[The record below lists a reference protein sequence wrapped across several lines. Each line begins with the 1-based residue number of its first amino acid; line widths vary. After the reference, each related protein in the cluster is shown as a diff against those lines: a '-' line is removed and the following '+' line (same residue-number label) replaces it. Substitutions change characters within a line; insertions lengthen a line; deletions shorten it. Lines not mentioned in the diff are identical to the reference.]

1 MSNSDLE
8 SAISALSPKLWYKCT
23 ETSGTTITNYG
34 SATGC
39 DLTLAGSYTLNDRA
53 LITGDAQKYLHLN
66 AGTSTTGGRATS
78 SGIGNFAT
86 PITGDWTISFLIEFI
101 SAMNTNDFW
110 VFSHGSSGETTAT
123 NYQFAAIF
131 NYPSPI
137 LYSFWEYGT
146 GGTNVQPTF
155 TNVINGGQPGYA
167 VYSGTST
174 NKFHITVVKDST
186 NMRLSY
192 YINGIFKESVS
203 YDTEPSGGTSNSL
216 RLGTATGSEAVTN
229 STIGQLSYVDSKLSA
244 TTILNLAYQSGF
256 SAINTLP
263 AISAQDLLHFGTYEN
278 TTSYLAAQS
287 TKRLSISLDPLID
300 PTILN
305 ADLVEGG
312 YGI

>member
-1 MSNSDLE
+1 MSNSALE

-23 ETSGTTITNYG
+23 ETSGTTLTNSG

-66 AGTSTTGGRATS
+66 AGTSTTGGRAVS
-78 SGIGNFAT
+78 SGIGNLAT

-101 SAMNTNDFW
+101 SAINTTDFFI
-110 VFSHGSSGETTAT
+110 FSHGSSGETTAT
-123 NYQFAAIF
+123 NHQFGIVF
-131 NYPSPI
+131 NYPSAT
-137 LYSFWEYGT
+137 LRSFWEYGS
-146 GGTNVQPTF
+146 GGTNVDYSF
-155 TNVINGGQPGYA
+155 TNVINSGQPGYD

-203 YDTEPSGGTSNSL
+203 YDTEPSGGTSNSI
-216 RLGTATGSEAVTN
+216 RIGATSGSEAVTN
-229 STIGQLSYVDSKLSA
+229 STIGQLFYVDSKLSA

-256 SAINTLP
+256 SAINTL
-263 AISAQDLLHFGTYEN
+263 AISSADLLHFGTYAN
-278 TTSYLAAQS
+278 TVSYLSASS
-287 TKRLSISLDPLID
+287 TKRLSISLDPSID

-305 ADLVEGG
+305 ASLVDSG
-312 YGI
+312 YSL